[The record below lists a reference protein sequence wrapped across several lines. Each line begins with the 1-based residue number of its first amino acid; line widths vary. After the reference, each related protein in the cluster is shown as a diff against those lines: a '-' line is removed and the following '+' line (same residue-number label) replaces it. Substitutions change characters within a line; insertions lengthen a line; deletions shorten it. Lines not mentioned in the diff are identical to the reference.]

1 MTQHIAYGEELWFVV
16 LDHAAVRRDA
26 YLAIGKG
33 IEGVDGLIA
42 RYAWCQVYL
51 DFNLGSSEVFNL
63 TGLDFSFLDGLYD
76 RVLQGLGGF

>member
-1 MTQHIAYGEELWFVV
+1 MAQHIAHGEELWFVV
-16 LDHAAVRRDA
+16 LDDAAVRRDA
-26 YLAIGKG
+26 YLAVGKG
-33 IEGVDGLIA
+33 IEGIDGLIA

-51 DFNLGSSEVFNL
+51 DFNLGSCEVFNL